1 MCFLTWSPKGTPSGR
16 LLFQL
21 APSTRHTDATEFG
34 SSPTYGAKA
43 GQRIPTP
50 TASDHIERESNS
62 KEKLNFQTNKSV
74 SLDRFAKMWPTPTQ
88 SNDRKPDPKA
98 GGTREGGAYAQV
110 RLQDAVDQRMWPTP
124 RASVAMGEELS
135 AVKAR
140 GKDSSRLEERVAM
153 WATPQARDYRSGKR
167 VNSKSPFKM
176 LNEEVLAN
184 PVKLFPTPAARD
196 YKGARK
202 PETRIKA
209 GRSEMNSLPDST
221 EFQGN
226 VGRLNP
232 EWVTWLMGY
241 PKGWLHIGTKNP
253 PTSHEFPGELEKES
267 KN

>member
-50 TASDHIERESNS
+50 TASDHIERESTS

-74 SLDRFAKMWPTPTQ
+74 SLDRFAK
-88 SNDRKPDPKA
+88 
-98 GGTREGGAYAQV
+98 
-110 RLQDAVDQRMWPTP
+110 MWPTP